1 VMMSSRQL
9 VVLADPDVYGII
21 LPRDKMRGR
30 WLLFGFDVWSAVI
43 LLTMILGWAGGR
55 ENRVALVIGNAAYQA
70 VDELPTPVNDARAIA
85 ELLKGAGFSAV
96 ELRQNIGNAELRR
109 VIGDFAD
116 AVRGADIAVVYYSG
130 HGIEFN
136 GENYLIPVDAKLE
149 RDVEGLDLE
158 NQAVSLRRVVASLEP
173 AKRLGLV
180 MLDAPRVGLLNLTGP
195 TTPHPIG
202 FTQPDIGRKNA
213 NTLIAFANAPGSTRA
228 NAEPEK
234 GLFTTALLNH
244 LATPGLDVRV
254 ALGLAGQEVVARTDH
269 QQEPLVFGSLGSEMI
284 SLVPAATSGVSSN
297 ATPPGTRRLTLDAR
311 ADHETAH
318 HMERTLTSHY
328 SGLQTELARAAQAKL
343 QAADTAH
350 HPKAENPDEG
360 APQPQPEAA
369 PTTEHPPTTKVAQT
383 YGVNPALVAAL
394 APVTAPG
401 ELTNRSSTAM
411 VFAGDVLAPI
421 APPNRSLQASTTDA
435 GELARLLQLQLHRVG
450 CDPIKINGDWNSQ
463 SRRALEAFNR
473 HAGTKLDLRVASLE
487 ALDAVKSRTSRICP
501 LICEH
506 GYRARGGS
514 CVEVEKT
521 KTENKPATPRVHRQ
535 HVAHRA
541 PPNVGPAPVSRPPP
555 NPEATPPAP
564 DANASTGKN
573 CHTLAAHVFCD

>member
-1 VMMSSRQL
+1 
-9 VVLADPDVYGII
+9 
-21 LPRDKMRGR
+21 
-30 WLLFGFDVWSAVI
+30 
-43 LLTMILGWAGGR
+43 
-55 ENRVALVIGNAAYQA
+55 
-70 VDELPTPVNDARAIA
+70 
-85 ELLKGAGFSAV
+85 
-96 ELRQNIGNAELRR
+96 
-109 VIGDFAD
+109 
-116 AVRGADIAVVYYSG
+116 VVYYSG

-158 NQAVSLRRVVASLEP
+158 NQAVSLRRVLASLQP

-180 MLDAPRVGLLNLTGP
+180 MLDASRELGLLNLPAT
-195 TTPHPIG
+195 TTPRPIG
-202 FTQPDIGRKNA
+202 FAQSDIGPTNA

-228 NAEPEK
+228 NAEPER

-244 LATPGLDVRV
+244 LATPGLDVRE
-254 ALGLAGQEVVARTDH
+254 ALGLAGQEVLARTDH
-269 QQEPLVFGSLGSEMI
+269 KQEPLVFGSLGSETI
-284 SLVPAATSGVSSN
+284 SLAPAATSGVSSN
-297 ATPPGTRRLTLDAR
+297 AKPPGTRRLTLDAR

-318 HMERTLTSHY
+318 NMERTLTSHY
-328 SGLQTELARAAQAKL
+328 SGFQTELARAAQAKL

-350 HPKAENPDEG
+350 LHKAENPDAEG
-360 APQPQPEAA
+360 APQPQPEVVA
-369 PTTEHPPTTKVAQT
+369 TTENQRATKVAQS
-383 YGVNPALVAAL
+383 YVANPALVEAF

-401 ELTNRSSTAM
+401 ELTNRSSTAI
-411 VFAGDVLAPI
+411 VFAGDVLTPN
-421 APPNRSLQASTTDA
+421 APPNRSLQASTTDS

-506 GYRARGGS
+506 GYRARGNS

-521 KTENKPATPRVHRQ
+521 ESKPAPPRVHRQ
-535 HVAHRA
+535 HVAHR
-541 PPNVGPAPVSRPPP
+541 PPPSVAPAPVRRAPPI
-555 NPEATPPAP
+555 PEPTPLAP

-573 CHTLAAHVFCD
+573 CHTLASHVFCD